1 MLFSLVC
8 RRGFVALGNP
18 QRLSGGKFA
27 LKTKITDQ
35 LEAMMDATF
44 GTKQQR
50 EQEINPP
57 VKELKYWLTDM
68 DGVLVHE
75 EQAIPGAA
83 EFLQTLRD
91 KEREYLVLT
100 NNSIFTPRDLSAR
113 LAASG
118 LEVPEER
125 IWTSALA
132 TASFLKTQSP
142 KSTAYV
148 VGEAGLTTALYQAGY
163 VMTSTDPEYV
173 VLGETR
179 SYSFDQ
185 IATAV
190 QLISKGA
197 KFIATNPDTT
207 GPTADGPIPATGAI
221 AAMITAATG
230 KKPYFIGK
238 PNPVMFRT
246 GLNKI
251 GAHSEETA
259 MIGDRMD
266 TDMLA
271 GVESGLHT
279 FLVLTGSTKAEQI
292 SDFSYRPNEVMPSIA
307 DIIERV

>member
-1 MLFSLVC
+1 M
-8 RRGFVALGNP
+8 
-18 QRLSGGKFA
+18 
-27 LKTKITDQ
+27 KTKISQQ

-44 GTKQQR
+44 GTVEDR
-50 EQEINPP
+50 EKEINPP
-57 VKELKYWLTDM
+57 APEIKYWLTDM

-75 EQAIPGAA
+75 EEAIPGASK
-83 EFLQTLRD
+83 FLKALQD
-91 KEREYLVLT
+91 KGREYLVLT
-100 NNSIFTPRDLSAR
+100 NNSIFTPRDLAAR
-113 LAASG
+113 LEASG

-132 TASFLKTQSP
+132 TASFLRRQSP

-148 VGEAGLTTALYQAGY
+148 VGEAGLTTALHQAGY
-163 VMTSTDPEYV
+163 IMTSSDPEYV

-190 QLISKGA
+190 RLLLGGA

-207 GPTADGPIPATGAI
+207 GPTSDGPIPATGAI

-251 GAHSEETA
+251 GAHSEQTA

-279 FLVLTGSTKAEQI
+279 FLVLTGSTKRDEIA
-292 SDFSYRPNEVMPSIA
+292 DFPYRPNEVVDSIA
-307 DIIERV
+307 DIVKRV